1 MSELQ
6 LREIHIDG
14 FGVFGGKKFLDLKP
28 GINVIYGP
36 NEFGKSTL
44 LEFLRR
50 LLFGFPRR
58 SPNTNS
64 YPALMGGQ
72 YGGHISCVLD
82 NGEGPVIIRRTEGK
96 SEGAVTVT
104 VSEKQSAGQA
114 AVSTVL
120 DGISRTLYENVYAFS
135 LEQLRDFDALQSDD
149 VKSRIYGAGLGLGDI
164 SPRKIAR
171 TFREVSENIFKE
183 SSRAKSPKLAK
194 VLEEVRLLQS
204 EIGKI
209 KEGLSEFDEL
219 NIQRDKLF
227 ENVSKLEVAIQEL
240 ETTKQNFDTMKKLYR
255 AYAEWMDAKLRLSDL
270 EELPDFSDASLEVFD
285 ELRESI
291 DEFSKLIT
299 DVKQELGALETRKQQ
314 TTYSNEIIELEPKVI
329 SLQKSSEQYLSSSED
344 IVGVKQKRNELAQK
358 IDSSLEKLGE
368 GWNDKRVRDFVL
380 THEQRDSIRSFQH
393 EFLQLNEAT
402 LTAESKLSY
411 RQDDLAKAFGEHLT
425 NPIGITKTLYG
436 LAVVSVLGVG
446 LAFLLSQFL
455 LVVPMIIMLFLTGIA
470 IVILGRQKRQT
481 APDEFEETL
490 KEKLRKTH
498 AKEEKLKRDWRD
510 FLSSL
515 GYSSAL
521 SPEGALEVADAIK
534 ELKNQLIELCDL
546 DSRIVSM
553 KDKIDSVRN
562 VHDTVALCFSDS
574 ELTNDLISN
583 IDIISRYL
591 EEAKL
596 SKNKKEDL
604 AEQILQVKTKLGGLR
619 KHLEAKNQE
628 MQSCIHSL
636 GAANEE
642 DVIGKKDIWAGRKQ
656 LKSDADNNRKLIEQT
671 VGTGDNFD
679 SFAKQLHSWT
689 PERIEVELKDAKD
702 KLEER
707 REQLTQ
713 MNRSIGEL
721 RIQISK
727 LGSSEKLLAKLSELE
742 MKKQKINDLG
752 NRWIVDRI
760 AEVMLGEAIA
770 KYENSR
776 QPNVLKEAA
785 NIFRKITAKKYRKII
800 KPVDSDDLLIQ
811 EDSGIQKGILEM
823 SNGTKEQLYFAMR
836 LGLIAEYEKQKE
848 SLPIIMDDI
857 LVNFDDTRGPSAIKV
872 LQGFARDRQII
883 VLTCHNSNLTVYK
896 EFGANEV
903 KIS

>member
-553 KDKIDSVRN
+553 KDTIDSVRN